1 MPKQARYFKKATVPV
16 LIAQF
21 QRKGVLEDYFRT
33 EYETLYK
40 NRKAAIQR
48 EFVRAFGHIYL
59 ADDEVSEI
67 EEDMEKDKNGLSIGN
82 IWSLYRWMVRA
93 SRIYT
98 ALKKYERTEEMKQF
112 SLSNYDFRDADAL
125 DRFERDLGVLVG

>member
-1 MPKQARYFKKATVPV
+1 M
-16 LIAQF
+16 
-21 QRKGVLEDYFRT
+21 
-33 EYETLYK
+33 
-40 NRKAAIQR
+40 
-48 EFVRAFGHIYL
+48 

-93 SRIYT
+93 SRIYV